1 MSCDDFSE
9 AIGELVDDTLD
20 AHRARA
26 LDGHLATCPSCRAL
40 VADLRRIRQTAGTLD
55 RLTPP
60 PAVWT
65 DLSAR
70 LRAEHALRQRSTRGW
85 RLVLAAAAA
94 VLLLFGG
101 ALAWRSMSMRNASQT
116 VASQATAAGEM
127 ARSGGAAKD
136 VQSVETELRLA
147 AEHYEN
153 AIAGLEVIAKSQQK
167 TLDPQLSA
175 TLQKNLAVIDQAIGE
190 SQAALREQ
198 PASRPAQ
205 ESLFE
210 AFRNKVAL
218 LQDTVALVNEM
229 RKGNQAEAAR
239 IVGGLSR

>member
-1 MSCDDFSE
+1 MSCEDFNA
-9 AIGELVDDTLD
+9 AIGELVDDTLEGTD
-20 AHRARA
+20 ARA
-26 LDGHLATCPSCRAL
+26 LEQHLTNCAACRAL
-40 VADLRRIRQTAGTLD
+40 VTDLRRIRQTAGTLD
-55 RLTPP
+55 RPTPP

-65 DLSAR
+65 RVSEQLHHERAAR
-70 LRAEHALRQRSTRGW
+70 ARRAGAW
-85 RLVLAAAAA
+85 RIGLAAAAT
-94 VLLLFGG
+94 LLLILGG
-101 ALAWRSMSMRNASQT
+101 LVAWRAFSMREASQT
-116 VASQATAAGEM
+116 VASNVTVSGEVTQSV
-127 ARSGGAAKD
+127 ASTKD

-153 AIAGLEVIAKSQQK
+153 AIAGLEAIARTQQK

-190 SQAALREQ
+190 SRAALREQ
-198 PASRPAQ
+198 PASLPAQ

-210 AFRNKVAL
+210 AFKSKVAL
-218 LQDTVALVNEM
+218 LQSTVALVNEM